1 MVFTHAQQLLESVG
15 RSRSLRLR
23 GALIEAMK
31 VSRHQQN
38 GIPVVKAQR
47 KRFDEF
53 SVMTHPLRAGSC
65 FRKRSLTRWFSPCR
79 GG

>member
-23 GALIEAMK
+23 GALTEAMK

-53 SVMTHPLRAGSC
+53 
-65 FRKRSLTRWFSPCR
+65 
-79 GG
+79 